1 MSPPLLASPSLNFIL
16 EAVLFGAALHH
27 ACRYLLPMAL
37 IQCHSPPLLPSPRHL
52 YEPDAQRFG
61 CTGMKTLV
69 DAHTDLC
76 AIDHLAKGVVLV
88 KPSETMRLRCL
99 VKAMLQLRCQA
110 GQKQEPDDGGDAG
123 RLAPMFAA
131 VAAAVAA
138 AEEDAA
144 GATPAL
150 AAAGTEEGKEEEAK
164 GKEGHEEVANAE
176 EPPHEETAIAEE
188 LPPAAAVTD
197 EEAAAGAVLPSS
209 DGERPAD
216 EALSADAAAA
226 AAGGL
231 QQLLGD
237 ASEPTLEPAGETGG
251 ASVEAEAAVEAESAA
266 ASKDAE
272 DQVQVQ
278 KAFAAAA
285 AAAAAAVGCLDDDET
300 ADGGP
305 VADAASPLQLSVVT
319 IGRAYRH
326 LYGYDFSSGTSSR
339 LESALGLLRDV
350 CTVVKGAVLPPLDG
364 QESRVMEQ
372 VCGAGGSRY
381 VGPMCPTGHGGG
393 GSHRQLTDFNDGAG
407 SSLSVGPRAYWVSS
421 IQL

>member
-61 CTGMKTLV
+61 YTGVKTLV

-110 GQKQEPDDGGDAG
+110 GQEQEPDDGGDAG

-138 AEEDAA
+138 AEEEAA
-144 GATPAL
+144 GATPAVAL
-150 AAAGTEEGKEEEAK
+150 AAAGTEEGKE
-164 GKEGHEEVANAE
+164 KEGHEEVANAE
-176 EPPHEETAIAEE
+176 EPPHEEAAIAEE
-188 LPPAAAVTD
+188 LSPAAAVTD
-197 EEAAAGAVLPSS
+197 LEAAAGVVLPSS

-285 AAAAAAVGCLDDDET
+285 AAAAAAVGCLDDET

-305 VADAASPLQLSVVT
+305 VADASPLQLSVVT

-326 LYGYDFSSGTSSR
+326 LYGYDFSSGTPSR

-364 QESRVMEQ
+364 QESRVMEHVCGARVHGCWGEQ
-372 VCGAGGSRY
+372 VCGAH
-381 VGPMCPTGHGGG
+381 VHGG
-393 GSHRQLTDFNDGAG
+393 
-407 SSLSVGPRAYWVSS
+407 VGEQSAAH
-421 IQL
+421 